1 MTETE
6 FLQEL
11 RKALENDLDEQGVR
25 ENVQYYR
32 EYIEAEKRKGISEEK
47 ILEELGDPWAIA
59 RNITNAPGG
68 YQSGSYQSTG
78 YQSSGYQDPYPD
90 NGTGYWPGDED
101 DDDDEELSEETEK
114 ELRRIER
121 KIRFGFWLFFIFL
134 ILIIVGIIS
143 AVAGLIRFVAPVLV
157 PLLAALLIVRIWES
171 RR

>member
-59 RNITNAPGG
+59 RNITNAPGR
-68 YQSGSYQSTG
+68 YQSGGYQSTG

-90 NGTGYWPGDED
+90 NGTGYWPGD

-157 PLLAALLIVRIWES
+157 PLLVALLIVRIWES

>member
-68 YQSGSYQSTG
+68 YQSGGYQSTG
-78 YQSSGYQDPYPD
+78 YQSGGYQDPYPD
-90 NGTGYWPGDED
+90 NGTGYWPGD

>member
-68 YQSGSYQSTG
+68 YQSGGYQSTG

-90 NGTGYWPGDED
+90 NGTGYWPGAE
-101 DDDDEELSEETEK
+101 DDDEELSEETEK

>member
-68 YQSGSYQSTG
+68 YQSGGYQSTG

-90 NGTGYWPGDED
+90 NGTGYWPGD

>member
-1 MTETE
+1 MTELE

-11 RKALENDLDEQGVR
+11 RKALENDLDERSVR

-32 EYIEAEKRKGISEEK
+32 EYIAAEKRKGIPEEK

-59 RNITNAPGG
+59 RNITGAPGG
-68 YQSGSYQSTG
+68 YQSGG
-78 YQSSGYQDPYPD
+78 YQSGGYQSAGYQDPYPD

-101 DDDDEELSEETEK
+101 DGDDEELSEETEK

-121 KIRFGFWLFFIFL
+121 KISCGFWLFFIFL

-143 AVAGLIRFVAPVLV
+143 AIAGLIRFVAPVLV
-157 PLLAALLIVRIWES
+157 PLLVALLIVKIWES
-171 RR
+171 RK